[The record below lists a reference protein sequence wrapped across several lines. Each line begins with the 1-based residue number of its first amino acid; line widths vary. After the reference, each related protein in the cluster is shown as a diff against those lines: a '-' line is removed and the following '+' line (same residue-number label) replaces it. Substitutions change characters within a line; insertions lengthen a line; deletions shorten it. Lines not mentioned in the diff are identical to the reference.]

1 MPTLFVNFSAQQP
14 SPRPLRHERRA
25 IFVVNST
32 TLPVQSFPAIT
43 SPVRAT
49 STPFAP
55 LVTGPSQP
63 YGGKLT
69 PGHDLIPCVQ
79 TLIPRPAR
87 ASGWPTSNCWGQRL
101 LCRALV
107 LTLVAWLTSACAMPL
122 PVATP
127 TPALVGSCTLA
138 LPATATDEARIR
150 AVINAEGELVVKQEI
165 TALMGLWQEG
175 AFIANAKNTPT
186 DPADDQFWLD
196 KDAIRHR
203 YVRTVFPGAPAS
215 ATPKD
220 LTIAITGS
228 TAVVTAT
235 TSIGNELSPAGD
247 RWELVQQQGCWLL
260 QSLTYNLERP

>member
-1 MPTLFVNFSAQQP
+1 MP
-14 SPRPLRHERRA
+14 
-25 IFVVNST
+25 
-32 TLPVQSFPAIT
+32 
-43 SPVRAT
+43 PVRAT
-49 STPFAP
+49 STPFVQ
-55 LVTGPSQP
+55 LVAGPYQR
-63 YGGKLT
+63 YGGKST
-69 PGHDLIPCVQ
+69 PRHGFIP
-79 TLIPRPAR
+79 LPAR
-87 ASGWPTSNCWGQRL
+87 GRGCPTCNYWGQRL
-101 LCRALV
+101 LSRALV
-107 LTLVAWLTSACAMPL
+107 LTLVAWLTAACAMPL

-138 LPATATDEARIR
+138 LPATATDEVHIR

-165 TALMGLWQEG
+165 SALMGLWQAG

-186 DPADDQFWLD
+186 DPTDDQFWLD

-247 RWELVQQQGCWLL
+247 RWELVQQHGCWLL